1 MEQKI
6 LITMAFNDGFIDG
19 GLAMVYS
26 LKKNFKDID
35 KHDFKIYYSPSFC
48 PLSEEN
54 QGKLK
59 AIHDKIEFV
68 DGSHERYMRWEI
80 VGDDSFSAS
89 FLTLESFKEDGYD
102 KVVYY
107 DADMLCISDPS
118 EDILN
123 APLDKVSGCGSS
135 NTGINCGFIV
145 IGKKYLG
152 IDVWDNLMSHGPNKV
167 RLLEQQII
175 NSYFPKPG
183 AFHILPYEHNWTLQ
197 RFDYKLSS
205 ENIKSIQ
212 WSGGSFII
220 GSGKKFLV
228 KPWEDYCNF
237 DESKYFSMKDIEAN
251 KIWWEYNNEMR
262 EKYSFE
268 KISPTFRR

>member
-1 MEQKI
+1 
-6 LITMAFNDGFIDG
+6 MAFNDGFIDG

-80 VGDDSFSAS
+80 VGEESFRAS

-102 KVVYY
+102 KVVYN